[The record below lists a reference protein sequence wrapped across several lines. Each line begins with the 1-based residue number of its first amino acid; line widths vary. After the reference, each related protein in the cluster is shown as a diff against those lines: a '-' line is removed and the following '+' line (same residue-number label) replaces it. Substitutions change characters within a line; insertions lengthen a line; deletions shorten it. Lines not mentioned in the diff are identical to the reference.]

1 MNHQPE
7 VPAFL
12 FYEELPSTNT
22 TLKLLSETESL
33 AEFSVVIT
41 NHQNAGRGQMGNQW
55 ESESGM
61 NLTFSIL
68 LTPTFL
74 PVASQFMLSKAISLA
89 IVDLLE
95 ELEIPEVTIKWP
107 NDIYSKDKKLAG
119 ILIENNIMGANLSQS
134 IVGIGL
140 NVNQLVFKSDAP
152 NPVSM
157 ALLTGQE
164 YPIEMIFNKLIDA
177 IMDKYYRL
185 SDGADTVIN
194 RHYLDKFYRSSGTHP
209 FKDSNGNFE
218 ASIHGVDEFGRLMLL
233 STDNNIRVYEFK
245 EVEFV
250 I

>member
-41 NHQNAGRGQMGNQW
+41 SHQNAGRGQMGNHW

-68 LTPTFL
+68 LNPVFL
-74 PVASQFMLSKAISLA
+74 PVASQFMLSKVISLA
-89 IVDLLE
+89 LVDMLE
-95 ELEIPEVTIKWP
+95 DLEIPDVTIKWP

-140 NVNQLVFKSDAP
+140 NVNQLIFTSNAP

-157 ALLTGQE
+157 AQLTGQH
-164 YPIEMIFNKLIDA
+164 YQIEIIFNQLIDS
-177 IMDKYYRL
+177 IMDGYYRL
-185 SDGADTVIN
+185 SAGADAAIN
-194 RHYLDKFYRSSGTHP
+194 GLYLEKLYRSTGIHP

-218 ASIHGVDEFGRLMLL
+218 ASIHGIDEYGRLMLL
-233 STDNNIRVYEFK
+233 LTTNELRTYEFK
-245 EVEFV
+245 EVEF
-250 I
+250 IR